1 MHISIFTYFC
11 PVRERLSGTLFSG
24 WYTER
29 RYVEAI
35 DRYRDVVLVDSVE
48 TPVIKQVKYAVRK
61 CSKILEENSFV
72 GLTLGK

>member
-1 MHISIFTYFC
+1 MHISIFTHFC
-11 PVRERLSGTLFSG
+11 SVRERLCGTLFSG

-61 CSKILEENSFV
+61 CAKILEENSFV